1 MKARLRERWLQLPL
15 RDRQLCGVLAVFLLI
30 IVCVYG
36 LWLPARQRLET
47 AEALYLKRFAQAG
60 EVQQARPTLAV
71 KVFDQP
77 LSTRLSESAARL
89 GLSVQQFDVDGAVIR
104 ISMMGDATTVLG
116 WLHRIE
122 HEGAQFESL
131 SLEKQDS
138 SLQIQLLINNQA

>member
-30 IVCVYG
+30 VVSVYG

-47 AEALYLKRFAQAG
+47 AEALYLKRLAQAG
-60 EVQQARPTLAV
+60 EVQQARPALAV

-89 GLSVQQFDVDGAVIR
+89 GLSVQQFEVDGVVIR
-104 ISMMGDATTVLG
+104 ISLIGDASTVLN

-122 HEGAQFESL
+122 LDGAQFESL

-138 SLQIQLLINNQA
+138 SLQVQLLINNPA

>member
-30 IVCVYG
+30 VVSVYG
-36 LWLPARQRLET
+36 LWIPARQRLET
-47 AEALYLKRFAQAG
+47 AQALYFKRLAQAG
-60 EVQQARPTLAV
+60 DVQQARPTLAV

-89 GLSVQQFDVDGAVIR
+89 GLNVQQFDVEAAVIR
-104 ISMMGDATTVLG
+104 IGLNGDATTVLG

-122 HEGAQFESL
+122 QEGAQFESL

-138 SLQIQLLINNQA
+138 SLQVQLLINNPV

>member
-1 MKARLRERWLQLPL
+1 MKARLRERWLQLSL
-15 RDRQLCGVLAVFLLI
+15 RDRQLCGVLAVFLLL
-30 IVCVYG
+30 VVSVYG

-47 AEALYLKRFAQAG
+47 AEALYLKRLAQAG
-60 EVQQARPTLAV
+60 EVQQARPALAV

-89 GLSVQQFDVDGAVIR
+89 GLNLQQFEVDVAVIR
-104 ISMMGDATTVLG
+104 IGLNGEASTVLN

-122 HEGAQFESL
+122 QDGAHFESL

-138 SLQIQLLINNQA
+138 GLQVQVLINNPA

>member
-30 IVCVYG
+30 VVSVYG

-47 AEALYLKRFAQAG
+47 AEALYLKRLAQAG
-60 EVQQARPTLAV
+60 EVQQARPALAV
-71 KVFDQP
+71 NVFDQP

-89 GLSVQQFDVDGAVIR
+89 GLNVQQFEVEAAVIR
-104 ISMMGDATTVLG
+104 ISLNGDASTVLS

-122 HEGAQFESL
+122 LDGAHFESL

-138 SLQIQLLINNQA
+138 SLQVQLLINNPV